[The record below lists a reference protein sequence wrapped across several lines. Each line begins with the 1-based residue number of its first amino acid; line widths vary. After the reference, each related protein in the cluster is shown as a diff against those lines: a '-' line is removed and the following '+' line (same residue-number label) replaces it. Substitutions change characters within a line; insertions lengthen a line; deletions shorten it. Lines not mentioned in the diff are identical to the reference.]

1 MSSKDPK
8 PNSNVKEDVV
18 KETLVGTGNSGTSTG
33 NGGSE
38 KDAKLQPLA
47 AFFGVMVY
55 VVVGL
60 IIAWQFPTARELII
74 KWRLGIAVFV
84 VVVFAV
90 SFFKPI
96 REGLAKTT
104 PKGRIGLVLFG
115 VIPVLLVLFGMVVL
129 LPERYQVAALRV
141 IFLVPVCFLPAIMY
155 YLFMATKKNSLFNEF
170 IMNLDRLGLLDL
182 EPGEREAERENRVL
196 AYQQRF
202 EAVYGA
208 APTDLADLVLVPV
221 AEGRI
226 SRERRSKTG
235 TGSGTISDIFSGE
248 TAVPVVLSTVLI
260 ALGWLIT
267 LPPWETADLT
277 TKPDMPAKQEGPAK
291 AHRAEQSTDKLLASL
306 IPQESIG
313 PLAMIQAED
322 QPADPSAAQTEPQ
335 QAEAQ
340 PQSQPATKEPRAM
353 SQKWLAAFNPESTP
367 VHFAFL
373 GAYFF
378 CLQMLFRRYVRRDL
392 RASAYV
398 SVALRIILAVIG
410 TWVVVAAAAALP
422 AGWLPNRD
430 SAEYSSRLLV
440 LGFVI
445 GVFPRVAWQIIQSL
459 TKRAFGLAVDSLKTQ
474 LPVNDL
480 DGLTVW
486 HEARLEEEDIENIP
500 NMATADI
507 VDLMLNTRFPP
518 DRIIDWVDQAILYT
532 HLGPEE
538 SKAGVIPRRDVL
550 RVHCIR
556 TASGLVEAYN
566 RSSNHDDLDK
576 FEKILPSADGARS
589 PMRSLVDELGTIPN
603 LELIQT
609 WRRLEPHTHVETATA
624 D

>member
-1 MSSKDPK
+1 MSSKDPTQD
-8 PNSNVKEDVV
+8 SSLKEDQAID
-18 KETLVGTGNSGTSTG
+18 GTGNSGTGTG
-33 NGGSE
+33 GTES
-38 KDAKLQPLA
+38 DTKLQPLG
-47 AFFGVMVY
+47 AFFGAMVY
-55 VVVGL
+55 LVVGL

-74 KWRLGIAVFV
+74 TWRLVIAGV
-84 VVVFAV
+84 VAVVFAI

-96 REGLAKTT
+96 REKLAKTT

-115 VIPVLLVLFGMVVL
+115 VIPLLLVLFGMVVL

-155 YLFMATKKNSLFNEF
+155 YLFMTTKKNSLFNEF

-182 EPGEREAERENRVL
+182 EPKESEVERKNRVL

-208 APTDLADLVLVPV
+208 VPTNLADLVLVPV

-226 SRERRSKTG
+226 SSERRSTTG
-235 TGSGTISDIFSGE
+235 TGSGTIADIFSGE

-277 TKPDMPAKQEGPAK
+277 TKPDMPVTQAAPAK
-291 AHRAEQSTDKLLASL
+291 AQRAEQHTGSL
-306 IPQESIG
+306 IAALIPRESDG
-313 PLAMIQAED
+313 TLAIIQPEG
-322 QPADPSAAQTEPQ
+322 QPAEPSAAQTEPQ
-335 QAEAQ
+335 QPEAQ
-340 PQSQPATKEPRAM
+340 SPSKQPTKDPRVM

-410 TWVVVAAAAALP
+410 TWVVVATAAALP
-422 AGWLPNRD
+422 TSWLGNRD

-445 GVFPRVAWQIIQSL
+445 GVFPRVAWQIIQKV
-459 TKRAFGLAVDSLKTQ
+459 TKDTFGFFLSSLKTE
-474 LPVNDL
+474 LPVNEL

-507 VDLMLNTRFPP
+507 VDLMLNTRIPS

-538 SKAGVIPRRDVL
+538 KKEDVTTRRDIL
-550 RVHCIR
+550 REHCIR

-566 RSSNHDDLDK
+566 RSSNHGDLDK
-576 FEKILPSADGARS
+576 FEHILPTTEGARS
-589 PMRSLVDELGTIPN
+589 PMRSLIDELGTVPN

-609 WRRLEPHTHVETATA
+609 WRRLEPHTHVKTLTAR
-624 D
+624 

>member
-1 MSSKDPK
+1 MSSKDPT
-8 PNSNVKEDVV
+8 PDQSLKEDIV
-18 KETLVGTGNSGTSTG
+18 KQTIGGTGNSGTGTG
-33 NGGSE
+33 GAESE
-38 KDAKLQPLA
+38 TKVQPLGV
-47 AFFGVMVY
+47 FLGVMVY

-60 IIAWQFPTARELII
+60 FIAWQFQTTRDLII
-74 KWRLGIAVFV
+74 RGRWVLVGFVAVV
-84 VVVFAV
+84 LVI

-96 REGLAKTT
+96 RERFAKTT

-115 VIPVLLVLFGMVVL
+115 VIPLLLVLFGMVVL

-182 EPGEREAERENRVL
+182 ERKENEAERKNRVL

-208 APTDLADLVLVPV
+208 VPTNLADLVLVPV

-226 SRERRSKTG
+226 SSERRSSSG
-235 TGSGTISDIFSGE
+235 TGSGTLSDIFSGE

-267 LPPWETADLT
+267 LPPWETADMNA
-277 TKPDMPAKQEGPAK
+277 KPDMPAKQAAVPAK
-291 AHRAEQSTDKLLASL
+291 PQRVEQSTDRLFASL
-306 IPQESIG
+306 IPQDSTG
-313 PLAMIQAED
+313 PLAMLQAEG
-322 QPADPSAAQTEPQ
+322 QPSVPAAAAT
-335 QAEAQ
+335 EAQ
-340 PQSQPATKEPRAM
+340 QPEAKDQSPPATRDPRAM

-410 TWVVVAAAAALP
+410 TWVVVATAAALP
-422 AGWLPNRD
+422 TSWLGSRD

-445 GVFPRVAWQIIQSL
+445 GVFPRVAWQIIQKV
-459 TKRAFGLAVDSLKTQ
+459 TKDAFGLLLSSLKTE
-474 LPVNDL
+474 LPVNEL

-507 VDLMLNTRFPP
+507 VDLMLNTRIPS

-538 SKAGVIPRRDVL
+538 KKDNVETRRDIL

-566 RSSNHDDLDK
+566 RSSNHGDLDK

-589 PMRSLVDELGTIPN
+589 PMRSLIDELGTVPN

-609 WRRLEPHTHVETATA
+609 WRRLEPHTHVKTLTAR
-624 D
+624 